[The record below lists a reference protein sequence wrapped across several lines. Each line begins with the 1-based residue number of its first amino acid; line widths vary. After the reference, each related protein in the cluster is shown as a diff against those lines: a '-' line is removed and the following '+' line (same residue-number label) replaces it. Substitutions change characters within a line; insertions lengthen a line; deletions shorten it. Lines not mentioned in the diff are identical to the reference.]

1 MKTYYNRGWNYLMKY
16 NILGVPIEVD
26 THLCE
31 VNEYLLNIYSY
42 FRGKDIDE
50 PKIHYTATSEK
61 STTWEGNSY
70 SIHRNGRIVGNYAYV
85 EEFLLELEHIIM
97 DDVMMQLT
105 NLFFVHAA
113 VLVKNKEAVILAGP
127 SHAGKSTLA
136 MALSRRGYYYLSDEV
151 APIEPKN
158 YMVYPFPRG
167 IKLRKEVLEVLALQD
182 CLAGKRQYIVD
193 VGNKDII
200 DANSSFEIKYILF
213 PTYVPSKVPELTPV
227 SAAIALGMLA
237 KCSLNFHTF
246 GGDPLSF
253 LTELVMNA
261 GCYKFVTN
269 ELDRS
274 CKVIEKL
281 FHSPKC
287 HLGI

>member
-1 MKTYYNRGWNYLMKY
+1 MKY
-16 NILGVPIEVD
+16 NILGVHVEID

-50 PKIHYTATSEK
+50 AKIHYTATSEK
-61 STTWEGNSY
+61 STTWKGNSY
-70 SIHRNGRIVGNYAYV
+70 RIYRNGRIIGYYAYM
-85 EEFLLELEHIIM
+85 EEFLLELEHVIM
-97 DDVMMQLT
+97 DDVMMRLS
-105 NLFFVHAA
+105 NLFFIHAA
-113 VLVKNKEAVILAGP
+113 VLVKNKKAVILAGP

-167 IKLRKEVLEVLALQD
+167 IKLRKEVLDILALQD
-182 CLAGKRQYIVD
+182 RLGGKKQYIVD
-193 VGNKDII
+193 VGKNDII

-253 LTELVMNA
+253 LAELVMNA
-261 GCYKFVTN
+261 DCYKFVTN

-281 FHSPKC
+281 FHSPKR